1 MKGVAAALAALTF
14 AGAVQASV
22 GSGGATVVLP
32 KGWQALAQSTP
43 PPGMRVEEPV
53 TRIVVAS
60 ASIYF
65 GKGCN
70 DLDYAFSAA
79 AVALVVVEW
88 VRPTPGARF
97 APRPRHFTPTTLPV
111 LKPPAIECF
120 DGPGGSV
127 QFADHGRRFA
137 AYILLGRH
145 APPRLAERARAV
157 LDTLKVTKPGS

>member
-1 MKGVAAALAALTF
+1 MKGVVAALAAL
-14 AGAVQASV
+14 AVVGAAPVSV
-22 GSGGATVVLP
+22 GSGGVTVVLP
-32 KGWQALAQSTP
+32 KGWHALPQSVP
-43 PPGMRVEEPV
+43 PPGMRVDEPV

-60 ASIYF
+60 APIDF

-70 DLDYAFSAA
+70 DLDYAFSSA

-97 APRPRHFTPTTLPV
+97 APRPRRFMPTTLPV
-111 LKPPAIECF
+111 LKPSAIECF
-120 DGPGGSV
+120 DGPGGGV

-137 AYILLGRH
+137 AYILLGRR

-157 LDTLKVTKPGS
+157 LDTLKVTRPGS

>member
-1 MKGVAAALAALTF
+1 MKAVAAALAAL
-14 AGAVQASV
+14 AVVGAAPASV
-22 GSGGATVVLP
+22 GSGGVTVVLP
-32 KGWQALAQSTP
+32 KGWHALPQSVP
-43 PPGMRVEEPV
+43 PPGMRVGDPL

-60 ASIYF
+60 APIDF

-70 DLDYAFSAA
+70 DVDYAFSST
-79 AVALVVVEW
+79 AVALVVLEW

-97 APRPRHFTPTTLPV
+97 APRPRRFTSRVFPV

-137 AYILLGRH
+137 AFILLGRH
-145 APPRLAERARAV
+145 APPSLAERARAV
-157 LDTLKVTKPGS
+157 LDTLSVKRPGS